1 MYIVLAMPDLHG
13 ECWRTSQSQDDNG
26 ISFDL
31 LGAYDHCRAGVAR
44 MIFVSN
50 ISQFRKINMKS

>member
-1 MYIVLAMPDLHG
+1 MPDLHG
-13 ECWRTSQSQDDNG
+13 ECWRTSQYQDENG

-31 LGAYDHCRAGVAR
+31 LGAYDRCRAGVAG

-50 ISQFRKINMKS
+50 ISEFRIINMKS